1 MVNIARSASN
11 RLGWRVQPVFSI
23 ILNKKDIGVLEQI
36 KVFFGVGSI
45 YSHGSRVQY
54 SVRTL
59 NELSRII
66 NHFDKYP
73 LITQKQADYLLFREV
88 FLMLEG
94 KEHLTTQ
101 GIAKIVALKASLNK
115 GLSDELKVAF
125 PNIIPASRLIIKNS
139 KISDPNW
146 LAGFAS
152 GEGSFNISIRKS
164 KTHSSGYQVHLK
176 FTITQHW
183 RDEQLLRSLVD
194 YLDCGKV
201 YKDGET
207 FQYQVQK
214 FTDHTENI
222 IPFFSKYL
230 IIGVKA
236 LDFQDWCKACEIVKL
251 KDHLTDEGISKIST
265 IKMGMNKGRL

>member
-1 MVNIARSASN
+1 M
-11 RLGWRVQPVFSI
+11 
-23 ILNKKDIGVLEQI
+23 LEQI

-139 KISDPNW
+139 KISDPN
-146 LAGFAS
+146 
-152 GEGSFNISIRKS
+152 
-164 KTHSSGYQVHLK
+164 
-176 FTITQHW
+176 
-183 RDEQLLRSLVD
+183 
-194 YLDCGKV
+194 
-201 YKDGET
+201 
-207 FQYQVQK
+207 
-214 FTDHTENI
+214 
-222 IPFFSKYL
+222 
-230 IIGVKA
+230 
-236 LDFQDWCKACEIVKL
+236 
-251 KDHLTDEGISKIST
+251 
-265 IKMGMNKGRL
+265 